1 MKQEQESF
9 FFYDLETSGFNPRSA
24 RIMQFAG
31 QRTNMELEPIGEPVD
46 LLIKM
51 TDDVLPDPGAIM
63 VTGIT
68 PQKTIS
74 EGITEKEFLDLFHKE
89 IATEDTIFVGFNSLR
104 FDDEFMRFLHYRN
117 FYDPYEWHWK
127 GNRSRWDLLDVTR
140 MTRALR
146 PDGIQ
151 WPVSAEGVPVN
162 KLEEL
167 AKSNQLEHESAHDA
181 LSDVNATIALAGLI
195 RSRQPKLFDYLF
207 SVRKKD
213 EVKKIVSSGF
223 PFVYSSGKYE
233 NQYEKTTVAAKIV
246 DHPDKQGAVVFD
258 LRYDP
263 TPFLAMSA
271 KELTEVWKYKKD
283 AEEPRLPAK
292 TLQYNR
298 CPAIA
303 PLNVLTD
310 ASQERIKLNLD
321 TIKKHHDT
329 LVADKDFPQKIVEAL
344 RLLNTD
350 RKPSDKKGYA
360 DEQLYNGF
368 LPATDRNKLQTV
380 QKLDATTIAEA
391 TVEFSDERLNRIFPL
406 YKARNFASSLTP
418 EVYEIWEQYRAN
430 KLLSGSPSAMQ
441 QFFVALDEQLARED
455 LTSHQRF
462 ILEDLQLYAES
473 IMPEQE

>member
-1 MKQEQESF
+1 MKQEIESF
-9 FFYDLETSGFNPRSA
+9 FFYDLETSGFNARSA

-46 LLIKM
+46 VLIKM
-51 TDDVLPDPGAIM
+51 TDDVLPDPGAIL

-74 EGITEKEFLDLFHKE
+74 DGITEKEFLDLFHKE
-89 IATEDTIFVGFNSLR
+89 IATEKTVFIGFNSLR
-104 FDDEFMRFLHYRN
+104 FDDEFMRHLHYRN

-127 GNRSRWDLLDVTR
+127 GNRSRWDLLDVVR

-146 PDGIQ
+146 PEGIE
-151 WPVSAEGVPVN
+151 WPVSDEGVPVN
-162 KLEEL
+162 KLEVL

-207 SVRKKD
+207 SIRKKD
-213 EVKKIVSSGF
+213 EVKKIVSSGI

-263 TPFLAMSA
+263 TPYLAMTA
-271 KELTEVWKYKKD
+271 KELAEVWKYKKGSD
-283 AEEPRLPAK
+283 DPRLPAK

-303 PLNVLTD
+303 PLNVLNDT
-310 ASQERIKLNLD
+310 SQERINLNLE
-321 TIKKHHDT
+321 TIKNNHDA
-329 LVADKDFPQKIVEAL
+329 LLSDLDFPKKIVEAL
-344 RLLNTD
+344 RMLD
-350 RKPSDKKGYA
+350 AARKPSSNKGYP
-360 DEQLYNGF
+360 DEQLYDGF
-368 LPATDRNKLQTV
+368 LPDNDRQKLQTV
-380 QKLDATTIAEA
+380 QKLDATTIAGA
-391 TVEFSDERLNRIFPL
+391 KIVFGDKRLNQIFPL
-406 YKARNFASSLTP
+406 YKARNFSSSLTP
-418 EVYEIWEQYRAN
+418 EEYEKWEDYRIQ
-430 KLLSGSPSAMQ
+430 KLLSGSPSVMK
-441 QFFVALDEQLARED
+441 QFVIALDEQLSQD
-455 LTSHQRF
+455 NLSPQQRF

-473 IMPEQE
+473 IMPGQD